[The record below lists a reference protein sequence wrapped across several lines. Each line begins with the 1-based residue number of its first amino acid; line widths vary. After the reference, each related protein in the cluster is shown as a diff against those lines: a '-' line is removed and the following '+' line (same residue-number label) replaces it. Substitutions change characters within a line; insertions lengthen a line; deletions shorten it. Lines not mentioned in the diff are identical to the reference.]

1 MRDAREIIL
10 KPIISEKS
18 YDLIELNK
26 YTFKVDRKATKP
38 QIRQAI
44 EEIFNVEVEKV
55 NTQNY
60 KGKFKRQGVKSQGY
74 RSDWKKAIVSLK
86 AGHKIEIFEGAT

>member
-1 MRDAREIIL
+1 M
-10 KPIISEKS
+10 K
-18 YDLIELNK
+18 LIQIFFIALAVSIVSC
-26 YTFKVDRKATKP
+26 TFKVEKKATKP
-38 QIRQAI
+38 QIRRAV

-60 KGKFKRQGVKSQGY
+60 KGKFKRQGIKSQGY

-86 AGHKIEIFEGAT
+86 EGHKIEIFEGAT

>member
-18 YDLIELNK
+18 YDLIEMNK
-26 YTFKVDRKATKP
+26 YTFKVDKKATKP

-44 EEIFNVEVEKV
+44 EEIFDVEVEHV

-60 KGKFKRQGVKSQGY
+60 KGKFKRQGAKSSGY

-86 AGHKIEIFEGAT
+86 EGHKIEIFEGAT